1 MKFLMY
7 ALALVAG
14 ASLYTTQA
22 SASPVLAWGCK
33 LDANIVQ
40 DDSAHFI
47 LIKVDNIRAY
57 GKINCV
63 SATGKRSSR
72 NVYVRI
78 KGFGVGPGLAFPK
91 DGGNLKIYAVKAGI
105 ARPEAMYGKYSL
117 AAGPGITL
125 IGARIGLDG
134 GGELTPGEG
143 VAATIRVTIRE
154 LVGLGIDF
162 SGYTMK
168 ISPTRG

>member
-1 MKFLMY
+1 MKFIMY

-14 ASLYTTQA
+14 ASMYTSQA
-22 SASPVLAWGCK
+22 NAQVFAWGCK
-33 LDANIVQ
+33 LDANIVT
-40 DDSAHFI
+40 DNSAHFL
-47 LIKVDNIRAY
+47 LIKVDSIRAY

-91 DGGNLKIYAVKAGI
+91 ENGNLKIYAVKAGI

-117 AAGPGITL
+117 AVGPGITL
-125 IGARIGLDG
+125 VGKRIGLDG

-143 VAATIRVTIRE
+143 IEATIRVTIRD
-154 LVGLGIDF
+154 LVGLGVDF
-162 SGYTMK
+162 SGYTMR
-168 ISPTRG
+168 IQPARG